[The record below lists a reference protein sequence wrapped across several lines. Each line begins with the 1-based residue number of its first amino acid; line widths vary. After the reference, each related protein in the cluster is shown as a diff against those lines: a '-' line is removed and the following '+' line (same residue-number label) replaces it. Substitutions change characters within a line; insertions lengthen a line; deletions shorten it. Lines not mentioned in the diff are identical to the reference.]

1 MAIFQFLPVSNFHM
15 VSVETKNSKE
25 SKGTG
30 TQYQVTKNEANTQK
44 QGSDHGPIK

>member
-25 SKGTG
+25 SKDTG
-30 TQYQVTKNEANTQK
+30 RQYKTTKNEGNMDR
-44 QGSDHGPIK
+44 QGGEHGPIK